1 MADTRSEVTP
11 ERDPEAAPNEAQA
24 HLDRLSFEENFH
36 IGQALGRIIERLDT
50 ESKRIDAL
58 RSLLESTDKK
68 VSRLVR
74 EFGFIKKEWWIGLI
88 AFGYVLA
95 RLADYLP
102 TTLSSPSI

>member
-11 ERDPEAAPNEAQA
+11 ERDPEAAPDEAQA
-24 HLDRLSFEENFH
+24 HLDRLSFEENFN

-58 RSLLESTDKK
+58 KSLLESTDKK

-74 EFGFIKKEWWIGLI
+74 EFGFIKKAWWIGLI

-95 RLADYLP
+95 RLSDSLP
-102 TTLSSPSI
+102 TIFSSPSI